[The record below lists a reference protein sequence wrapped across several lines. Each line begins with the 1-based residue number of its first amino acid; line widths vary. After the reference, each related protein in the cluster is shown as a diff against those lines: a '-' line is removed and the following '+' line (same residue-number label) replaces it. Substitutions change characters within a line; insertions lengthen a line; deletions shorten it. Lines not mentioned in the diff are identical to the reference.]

1 MSIKEMD
8 TDGKMA
14 SAMDVDDE
22 EIELPTSSSGKG
34 EKKRFEVKK
43 WNAVALWAWDI
54 VVDNCAICRNHIMD
68 LCIECQANQASAS
81 SEECTVAWGVCNHAF
96 HFHCIS
102 RWLKTRQV
110 CPLDNREWE
119 FQKNYNRYGVEVFGF
134 CLVYSKAMSALLAM
148 LCLLAIQP
156 CCLLCAIHSLLY
168 PPVAVYRDG
177 VWPLNQKAI
186 CSSSGMS
193 GPICKNEKNES
204 NMTNSAWITAP
215 DKAGG
220 DAEVLELLKM
230 YSPSYFPRQRWN
242 VPKEQER
249 NFLAAFFH
257 MATIALTCTSLAQ
270 LGWFRLR
277 GGHCAPHL
285 AVYQFFSYGYFDTNP
300 VENDM
305 LITSEKEVDT
315 STGSYFLP
323 ETLQCVTPEIA
334 TLMRIIILLC
344 FMAMISSLVGF
355 FLDIVGPTKKVLKV
369 VRRNAVPSII
379 TVILVV
385 IIIGVCYYITLLLEN
400 VGMQEYKV
408 QVSYEYGCY
417 TITAAGAV
425 AVFATACNLF
435 QNPTMSEDVQRR
447 RLIDDWDGLETF
459 YVGEHGRDTPL
470 ESIPPPPPYTP

>member
-1 MSIKEMD
+1 
-8 TDGKMA
+8 
-14 SAMDVDDE
+14 
-22 EIELPTSSSGKG
+22 
-34 EKKRFEVKK
+34 
-43 WNAVALWAWDI
+43 
-54 VVDNCAICRNHIMD
+54 
-68 LCIECQANQASAS
+68 
-81 SEECTVAWGVCNHAF
+81 
-96 HFHCIS
+96 
-102 RWLKTRQV
+102 
-110 CPLDNREWE
+110 
-119 FQKNYNRYGVEVFGF
+119 
-134 CLVYSKAMSALLAM
+134 
-148 LCLLAIQP
+148 
-156 CCLLCAIHSLLY
+156 
-168 PPVAVYRDG
+168 
-177 VWPLNQKAI
+177 
-186 CSSSGMS
+186 
-193 GPICKNEKNES
+193 
-204 NMTNSAWITAP
+204 
-215 DKAGG
+215 
-220 DAEVLELLKM
+220 M